1 MSSSNPFEAFAAI
14 IEPIVKPIIEQA
26 VWQAL
31 NSNSRQVRVGA
42 STDKAF
48 VSIKQAAEISGLG
61 VSTIRLSIRKRQ
73 LQAQKV
79 GSRVLIKRTDLEA
92 FLQSNPIRAIQ

>member
-1 MSSSNPFEAFAAI
+1 MSSSNLSEAFAAI
-14 IEPIVKPIIEQA
+14 IKPIVTPIIEQA
-26 VWQAL
+26 VSQAL
-31 NSNSRQVRVGA
+31 NSNSREVWFGA

-48 VSIKQAAEISGLG
+48 VSIKQAADISGLG
-61 VSTIRLSIRKRQ
+61 VSTIRLNIRKRQ

-79 GSRVLIKRTDLEA
+79 GRRVLIKRTDLEA

>member
-1 MSSSNPFEAFAAI
+1 VTSSNLTEAFAAI
-14 IEPIVKPIIEQA
+14 IEPIVKPIIEEA
-26 VWQAL
+26 VWKAL
-31 NSNSRQVRVGA
+31 NSNSREVRFGV

-48 VSIKQAAEISGLG
+48 LSIKQAADISGLG
-61 VSTIRLSIRKRQ
+61 VSTIRLNIRKRQ

-92 FLQSNPIRAIQ
+92 FLQSNPIRVIQ